1 MTKSNEYGKALSER
15 YGEVIGGKDLHKV
28 LGFRTSRA
36 FARAVEHS
44 LVGVPVFNIPGRRGK
59 FAMTVDVAQWLSDLR
74 SMTGSSNGTTKP
86 SKEISMK
93 AP

>member
-15 YGEVIGGKDLHKV
+15 YGEVIGGKDLHKI

-59 FAMTVDVAQWLSDLR
+59 FAMTADVAQWLSDLR
-74 SMTGSSNGTTKP
+74 PITRSTKDTTDSSQ
-86 SKEISMK
+86 EIPMK
-93 AP
+93 VA

>member
-1 MTKSNEYGKALSER
+1 MTKSSEYGKTLSDR

-44 LVGVPVFNIPGRRGK
+44 LVGIPVFNIPGRRGK
-59 FAMTVDVAQWLSDLR
+59 FAMTADVAQWLSELR
-74 SMTGSSNGTTKP
+74 SKSSSGYRTSNSPG
-86 SKEISMK
+86 EAQMK
-93 AP
+93 TP